1 MNKSSFNQL
10 WIQFSLAFAAVVL
23 LAVLS
28 LFAVGWLLRP
38 DPPERPT
45 ELTPQEQAVRAEE
58 FRNRGQRFVTQS
70 LFTLA
75 TAGGVIVIAAGVWM
89 ARRMT
94 APLDDLTDGAKAIG
108 SGNLSY
114 RVQPKGSSEMVS
126 LAESFNQMAADLEES
141 DTLRQ
146 NLLSDVAHELRTPLT
161 VLQGNLR
168 AILDDVYQ
176 LDKAEVARLYDQTRH
191 LNRLVNDLR
200 EVAQAEAQTL
210 SLNMQRVDIAEQIET
225 VAALFE
231 PMADEM
237 QITLNVAAPDLPIY
251 VQADPSRITQ
261 VLHNLLS
268 NALRHTSTGGQV
280 SIFSEQQDGSAKV
293 SVVDSGEGIRPEH
306 LPYIFD
312 RFYRTDSGRDRE
324 SGGTGLG
331 LALVRGLIEAHNG
344 TVAVTSAG
352 AGTGSTFTI
361 SLPLQS

>member
-1 MNKSSFNQL
+1 MNKLSFNQL
-10 WIQFSLAFAAVVL
+10 WIQFSLAFAGVVL

-28 LFAVGWLLRP
+28 LFTVSWLLRP
-38 DPPERPT
+38 DLPERPS
-45 ELTPQEQAVRAEE
+45 ELTPQEQAERTEA

-70 LFTLA
+70 LFTLV

-94 APLDDLTDGAKAIG
+94 APLDNLTDGARAIG
-108 SGNLSY
+108 RGDLSY
-114 RVQPKGSSEMVS
+114 RVQPKGSTEMIS

-200 EVAQAEAQTL
+200 EVAQAEAKALPLNIQRIEL
-210 SLNMQRVDIAEQIET
+210 SHLIET
-225 VAALFE
+225 STALFE
-231 PMADEM
+231 PLADEK
-237 QITLNVAAPDLPIY
+237 QIKLEVTLPDSPLHIY
-251 VQADPSRITQ
+251 ADPSRITQ
-261 VLHNLLS
+261 VLHNLLN
-268 NALRHTSTGGQV
+268 NALRHTPTGGQV
-280 SIFSEQQDGSAKV
+280 SIRSERQDKGVKV
-293 SVVDSGEGIRPEH
+293 AVVDTGEGIAPEH
-306 LPYIFD
+306 LPQVFN
-312 RFYRTDSGRDRE
+312 RFYRTDSARDRE

-331 LALVRGLIEAHNG
+331 LALVQGIIEAHNG
-344 TVAVTSAG
+344 TVTVASEGIG
-352 AGTGSTFTI
+352 AGSTFTI
-361 SLPLQS
+361 SLPLHS